1 MATPD
6 QIPTDLTI
14 DLGDDLAPDSKAC
27 PDPNCDGHLVIEEDR
42 VYGQVWRCNGLTH
55 EGPDGPLVA
64 CNHSHL
70 DGPCRQ

>member
-1 MATPD
+1 MA
-6 QIPTDLTI
+6 LTLR
-14 DLGDDLAPDSKAC
+14 DGGAYRRPYDDRGLFVSKAC